1 MSSAFSITRFNFFC
15 LHVSLTRAS
24 LLALAKSI
32 YYTYFSPSVPSFV
45 LCRGTSSRSIFV
57 EITRIG
63 FISYR
68 CVYNF
73 LIPLL
78 QITDCIFKT
87 HGNPYPQQRMNELFV
102 AVYNL
107 KQTQLLTK
115 NVQKSEKHVF
125 ISENCLSLG

>member
-1 MSSAFSITRFNFFC
+1 MLARTRQSARLQACRNSRSCCHRETRECF
-15 LHVSLTRAS
+15 
-24 LLALAKSI
+24 
-32 YYTYFSPSVPSFV
+32 YTYFSPTIPSFV
-45 LCRGTSSRSIFV
+45 LSRGNSSRSSFV

-63 FISYR
+63 FKSYR
-68 CVYNF
+68 YVYNF

-78 QITDCIFKT
+78 QITDCILKT

-125 ISENCLSLG
+125 TSENCLSLG